1 VQGWSHMAAPA
12 LGAEGPDGCTPVT
25 KVRES
30 QERTAPAGNVASGT
44 SSDTGETPGVARYV
58 RGGIA
63 LRRRRRGD
71 PGHVAAADV

>member
-1 VQGWSHMAAPA
+1 MAAPA
-12 LGAEGPDGCTPVT
+12 FGAEGPDGCTPVM

-30 QERTAPAGNVASGT
+30 PERAVLAGNVASGT
-44 SSDTGETPGVARYV
+44 SSDTGGTPGVARYV
-58 RGGIA
+58 QGGIA

>member
-12 LGAEGPDGCTPVT
+12 FGAEGPDGCTPVT

-30 QERTAPAGNVASGT
+30 QQRAALAGNVASGT
-44 SSDTGETPGVARYV
+44 SSDTGETLGVARYV
-58 RGGIA
+58 QGGIA

-71 PGHVAAADV
+71 PGHVATADV